1 MHIRWYTRGMKV
13 NIDSSNPHLFLKTRK
28 RTTARGIRWNYRP
41 RAERLTQRNDD
52 HETRPR
58 NGRTVDGHGE
68 TTNTAAAARSH
79 MTTFSDRVERIS
91 ISGIREVFEAA
102 GADAINLGLG
112 QPDFPTPEHA
122 RRAAIDA
129 IEAGDTDAY
138 TGNKGIEALREAI
151 ADKHARDQGIEV
163 APGDVIATAGGS
175 EALHLAMEAHVDAG
189 QEVLIPDPGFVAYDA
204 LTKLAGGEPVPVPLR
219 EDLTIDPAAIEA
231 AITDDTAAFVVNSPG
246 NPTGTVSSEEDVREF
261 ARIAREHDVLCISD
275 EVYEHFVFDGEHRSP
290 IEFERDN
297 VVVVNAA
304 SKAYSMTGWRLGWVT
319 GASDRIERMLRV
331 HQYVQ
336 ACASAPA
343 QYAAEAAL
351 SGPQGV
357 VDEMRAA
364 YERRRDLVVDGLADA
379 GLECPTPQGAFY
391 AMPRV
396 PEGFVDE
403 CIERGVVV
411 VPGEAFGE
419 HGAGHARISYAT
431 GEDDLAAALD
441 IMAEAAEV
449 VR

>member
-1 MHIRWYTRGMKV
+1 
-13 NIDSSNPHLFLKTRK
+13 
-28 RTTARGIRWNYRP
+28 
-41 RAERLTQRNDD
+41 
-52 HETRPR
+52 
-58 NGRTVDGHGE
+58 
-68 TTNTAAAARSH
+68 

-122 RRAAIDA
+122 KRAAIDA
-129 IEAGDTDAY
+129 IEAGDTDGY
-138 TGNKGIEALREAI
+138 TGNKGTLELREAI
-151 ADKHARDQGIEV
+151 ADKHARDQGVEV
-163 APGDVIATAGGS
+163 DPGDVIATAGGS
-175 EALHLAMEAHVDAG
+175 EALHLAMEAHVDHG

-219 EDLTIDPAAIEA
+219 EDLTIDPAAIEG

-275 EVYEHFVFDGEHRSP
+275 EVYEHFVFDGDHHSP
-290 IEFERDN
+290 IEYERDN

-351 SGPQGV
+351 SGPQSV
-357 VDEMRAA
+357 VDEMHAA
-364 YERRRDLVVDGLADA
+364 YERRRDLVVEGLADA
-379 GLECPTPQGAFY
+379 GLDCPTPQGAFY

-431 GEDDLAAALD
+431 GEDDLEAALA
-441 IMAEAAEV
+441 IMAEAAEA